1 MADNATQFNAGK
13 TGNTKMNAKHLARS
27 LALAGMCTLA
37 LPATADDIDIFT
49 APGVGSSGAANVLI
63 VLDNTSNWSAN
74 NQGWPGGIT
83 QGQAEVDAL
92 RQLVGRL
99 DSSVNVGLMLLTT
112 VSGNPGGMMVQA
124 IKPMTTANIAT
135 WQTWLNARYANITD
149 SLWKASSDANYG
161 AAMFDAYKYF
171 GGYTSPAHATDD
183 VAGSPV
189 DQTHFGMAR
198 YADIPTAQVDPA
210 AYSADYV
217 RYVSSITNPCA
228 NNYVVFIG
236 NGFPNQDSKTLLPG
250 VGGDA
255 SAVQPNLMDGG
266 SKVYTADEWARFMYQ
281 TDVSALPGQQNVRTF
296 AIDVFGPSPGPNQ
309 PTQSN
314 YLSNM
319 ARVGGGEYYVARNS
333 ADVVSALG
341 KVFAHIQ
348 SVNDTFAS
356 ASLPVSATN
365 RAQNANQVFIG
376 MFRPDQSAGP
386 RWMGNMKQYQLS
398 NSGTT
403 VDLADANLQPAVNP
417 VTGFL
422 ASCATS
428 FWTTDSGNYWSNVPT
443 SPSPAGTC
451 PASVTTFD
459 RFSDSPDG
467 PIVEKGSVA
476 EVIRKGNNPPTTN
489 TTPTWTV
496 NRKVYTQTSA
506 GLVDFTTTSSGL
518 VQDVVDY
525 TLGKDVNDEN
535 RNLNKTEVRPSVH
548 GDVVHSRPLPINYG
562 ANGVTVFY
570 GANDGML
577 RAVDAATGKERWA
590 FVAPEFFPRLQRLK
604 DNSPLISY
612 AGMATGAITPAPTAK
627 DYFFDGA
634 IGVYQ
639 NADNSKVWIYPAM
652 RRGGRM
658 LYAFNV
664 TDPATPALKWK
675 VGCPNL
681 TNDTGCTTDYS
692 AMGQTWSTPS
702 VALIKGFSTTDP
714 VLVVGGGY
722 DGCEDANSS
731 APSCGSTKG
740 AGVYIINAD
749 TGARIGF
756 FPTSRSV
763 IADISLIDIDND
775 GMVDYAYAAD
785 TGGNVYRIDFINNP
799 TAKTALSSSNWVS
812 NKVAYTNGSGRK
824 FMFAPALLQAGSKVY
839 LAVGSGDREHPLQS
853 QYPYTTPVTNRFYVY
868 LDDLAASAA
877 NDLDDTSIVLNNT
890 ASNTCGAATVL
901 PSGTRKG
908 WFLDLNENG
917 VGEQVVTSAVIAGGM
932 VSFSTNRPV
941 PPSGSS
947 CSAGLGEARGYW
959 VNLLNGS
966 GTIGVT
972 NICGGRRSSIFAGGG
987 LPPSPVMGTVAING
1001 KPVTVIIGAAQ
1012 REGTASSPIASQKI
1026 RPAVNGKRKTVYW
1039 KTSGE
1044 N

>member
-1 MADNATQFNAGK
+1 MTATN
-13 TGNTKMNAKHLARS
+13 LARS
-27 LALAGMCTLA
+27 LALAGLCALA
-37 LPATADDIDIFT
+37 QPAGADDIDIFT

-63 VLDNTSNWSAN
+63 VLDNTSNWSSQS
-74 NQGWPGGIT
+74 QGWPGGLT
-83 QGQAEVDAL
+83 QGEAEIDAL
-92 RQLVGRL
+92 RQIVARL

-112 VSGNPGGMMVQA
+112 VSGNPGGMVVHG
-124 IKPMTTANIAT
+124 IKPMTPTNITT
-135 WQTWLNARYANITD
+135 WQTWLDARFNNITD
-149 SLWKASSDANYG
+149 PAWKAASSANYG

-171 GGYTSPAHATDD
+171 GGFTSPAHANDD
-183 VAGSPV
+183 VPGAPV
-189 DQTHFGMAR
+189 DRTHFGMAR

-210 AYSADYV
+210 AYSADYA

-228 NNYVVFIG
+228 NNYVIFIG
-236 NGFPNQDSKTLLPG
+236 NGFPNADSTTLLPN
-250 VGGDA
+250 VGGDT
-255 SAVQPNLMDGG
+255 SAVQPNTMDGG
-266 SKVYTADEWARFMYQ
+266 SSVYTADEWARFMYQ
-281 TDVSALPGQQNVRTF
+281 TDVSALPGPQNVRTF
-296 AIDVFGPSPGPNQ
+296 AIDVFGASPGPKQ
-309 PTQSN
+309 PTQAN

-319 ARVGGGEYYVARNS
+319 ARVGGGEYYAARNS
-333 ADVVSALG
+333 ADVLSALG

-386 RWMGNMKQYQLS
+386 RWMGNMKQYQLL
-398 NSGTT
+398 NNGTT
-403 VDLADANLQPAVNP
+403 VDLGDFSLPIPQPAVNP
-417 VTGFL
+417 LTGFL
-422 ASCATS
+422 SSCATS
-428 FWTTDSGNYWSNVPT
+428 AWTTDSGSYWSNVPS

-451 PASVTTFD
+451 PASVTSFNK
-459 RFSDSPDG
+459 FSDSPDG

-506 GLVDFTTTSSGL
+506 GLVDFTTGSSGL
-518 VQDVVDY
+518 AQDVVDY

-535 RNLNKTEVRPSVH
+535 QNSNRTEVRPSVH

-562 ANGVTVFY
+562 TGGVTVFY

-577 RAVDAATGKERWA
+577 RAVNAATGAERWA

-604 DNSPLISY
+604 DNSPLINY
-612 AGMATGAITPAPTAK
+612 AGMITGAITPAPTSK

-664 TDPATPALKWK
+664 TDPATPSLKWK

-681 TNDTGCTTDYS
+681 GNDTGCTTGFS

-702 VALIKGFSTTDP
+702 VALIKGYSTTAP
-714 VLVVGGGY
+714 VLLVGGGY
-722 DGCEDANSS
+722 DNCEDANSS

-740 AGVYIINAD
+740 AGVYIIDAD

-763 IADISLIDIDND
+763 VADISLVDIDND
-775 GMVDYAYAAD
+775 GMVDYAYAVD
-785 TGGNVYRIDFINNP
+785 TGGNAYRIDFINNP
-799 TAKTALSSSNWVS
+799 TAKTALASAQWVS
-812 NKVAYTNGSGRK
+812 NKVAYTNGGGRK
-824 FMFAPALLQAGSKVY
+824 FMFAPALLQAGTKVY
-839 LAVGSGDREHPLQS
+839 LALGTGDREHPLQS
-853 QYPYTTPVTNRFYVY
+853 QYPYATPVTNRFYVY

-877 NDLDDTSIVLNNT
+877 TNLDDTAVMLNNT
-890 ASNTCGAATVL
+890 ATNSCDASTAL
-901 PSGTRKG
+901 PGGTRKG
-908 WFLDLNENG
+908 WFVNLNENG

-941 PPSGSS
+941 PPTANS

-966 GTIGVT
+966 GTIAANG
-972 NICGGRRSSIFAGGG
+972 ICGGRRSSIFAGGG
-987 LPPSPVMGTVAING
+987 LPPSPVLGVVSING
-1001 KPVTVIIGAAQ
+1001 KPITVIIGAAQ
-1012 REGTASSPIASQKI
+1012 REGTASSPIASQQV